1 MSNGTNATM
10 VVVDFNTDDIG
21 NTIFMCSLYISLGIM
36 AICANLLNLVTFLTS
51 RDLRKNYQFLI
62 ALDFGEVLNGLSY
75 ILTGIGRGSHALGG
89 TFHDD
94 ISVQQCFYTR
104 YWPVFLILGTEI
116 PALITLL
123 SSMERVVAVHRPSR
137 YNRLFN
143 PRMKVIWL
151 AFFCG
156 LQACSL
162 LWAAISALHFEK
174 INNDQHCA
182 IISSTSDAF
191 STFHFIFIVLAYVVS
206 FCSLFVVHQFQMQ
219 REHEA
224 RLTQKAG
231 QQTKRAPRL
240 KIFLL
245 MTSVDICLV
254 SMPAFVMLG
263 AKWQW
268 FHPNDIVV
276 SLSYSTTGFLSI
288 VHVTLNFFFQSE
300 FRRQLKH
307 LWLKLKGRK
316 DERSTAITFVNQS
329 AHSTI
334 SKVTMI
340 VHESPGPTPNAAKQR
355 LSVGGQ
361 Q

>member
-1 MSNGTNATM
+1 MSNGTNVTM

-21 NTIFMCSLYISLGIM
+21 NTIFMCSLYISLGFV

-62 ALDFGEVLNGLSY
+62 AL
-75 ILTGIGRGSHALGG
+75 
-89 TFHDD
+89 
-94 ISVQQCFYTR
+94 
-104 YWPVFLILGTEI
+104 
-116 PALITLL
+116 
-123 SSMERVVAVHRPSR
+123 
-137 YNRLFN
+137 
-143 PRMKVIWL
+143 
-151 AFFCG
+151 
-156 LQACSL
+156 CSL
-162 LWAAISALHFEK
+162 LWAALSALHFEK
-174 INNDQHCA
+174 LNNDQHCA

-191 STFHFIFIVLAYVVS
+191 STFHFLFIVLAYVVS
-206 FCSLFVVHQFQMQ
+206 FCSLFVVHQFQMVTT
-219 REHEA
+219 RTGGSFDPKSRAADEA
-224 RLTQKAG
+224 GALV
-231 QQTKRAPRL
+231 L

-300 FRRQLKH
+300 FRRQLNH

-340 VHESPGPTPNAAKQR
+340 VHESPGPAHNAAKQR